1 MLELLKENWLSL
13 ILLLSGILALW
24 YLCHTN
30 REDRIRRIVLA
41 LVIQAEKQLGSGT
54 GELKYAM
61 VVERLYDVL
70 PTVVRWFLSEK
81 TLDRMIE
88 EAVVYLKEYLAQG
101 KNLLGYETEF
111 KNEA

>member
-1 MLELLKENWLSL
+1 MVRKI
-13 ILLLSGILALW
+13 IL
-24 YLCHTN
+24 T
-30 REDRIRRIVLA
+30 

-61 VVERLYDVL
+61 VVERLYRIF
-70 PTVVRWFLSEK
+70 PTTVRWFLSEK
-81 TLDRMIE
+81 ELDRMIE
-88 EAVVYLKEYLAQG
+88 EAVVYLKGYLAQG